1 VGASVRTSYTV
12 RDVEDIENKAYQ
24 AGIAVGESMEQARIV
39 ELLESEK
46 ELASGFSSVNKRL
59 DDLIALVRGYDE

>member
-1 VGASVRTSYTV
+1 MRTNYTV
-12 RDVEDIENKAYQ
+12 RDVEALEMSAYQ
-24 AGIAVGESMEQARIV
+24 AGFAVGESMEQDRIV

-46 ELASGFSSVNKRL
+46 ELACGFSSVNKRL